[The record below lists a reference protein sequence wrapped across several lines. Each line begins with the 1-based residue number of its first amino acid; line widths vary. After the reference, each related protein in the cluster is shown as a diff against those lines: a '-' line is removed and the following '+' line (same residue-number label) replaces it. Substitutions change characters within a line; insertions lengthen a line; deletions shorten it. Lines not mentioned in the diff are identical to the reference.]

1 MAILNIQA
9 ARKWLGEV
17 LRRRGPV
24 SGKTWRGMVDQ
35 GLPVGQIGKSLF
47 ISTEAVKDWLEAR
60 AGMPLAAAPM
70 PTPAARQGVART
82 PPRPRGRP
90 RKNS

>member
-17 LRRRGPV
+17 LQRTGPV
-24 SGKTWRGMVDQ
+24 SGRTWRGMVDQ
-35 GLPVGQIGKSLF
+35 GLPVGQIAGSPF
-47 ISTEAVKDWLEAR
+47 ISTDAVTAWLEAR
-60 AGMPLAAAPM
+60 AGLPLSSAPM
-70 PTPAARQGVART
+70 PSQSARQGVART

-90 RKNS
+90 RKNP